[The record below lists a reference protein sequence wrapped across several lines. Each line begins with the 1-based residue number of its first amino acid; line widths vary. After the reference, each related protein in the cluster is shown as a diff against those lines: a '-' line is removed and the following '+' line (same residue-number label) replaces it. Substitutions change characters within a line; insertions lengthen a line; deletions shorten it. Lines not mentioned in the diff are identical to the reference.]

1 MQARTRTRTCAL
13 GALGAPRGGGGGRVR
28 LIPCTMMIKFG
39 AENVQKKMSSC
50 ICKMWIHEHMHD
62 IEKVHD
68 CLELFL

>member
-50 ICKMWIHEHMHD
+50 ICKM
-62 IEKVHD
+62 
-68 CLELFL
+68 